1 MKEIVVDAS
10 VAAKWFLPELHADR
24 ALRLFSGRQA
34 LIAPD
39 LLIAE
44 FGNIVWKQVRRRTIS
59 AEEASQMIE
68 DMRQLPVQIVSSG
81 PLIGA
86 ALQLAIATDR
96 TVYDCL
102 YLALAVDRECLLV
115 TADER
120 FANSL
125 KATPYASH
133 IRWIGERQRM
143 HR

>member
-24 ALRLFSGRQA
+24 ALRLFSGRQS

-44 FGNIVWKQVRRRTIS
+44 FGNILWKQVRRQTIS
-59 AEEASQMIE
+59 ADEASQMIG

-81 PLIGA
+81 PMIGA
-86 ALQLAIATDR
+86 ALQLAILTDR
-96 TVYDCL
+96 SVYDCL
-102 YLALAVDRECLLV
+102 YLSLAVDRDCLLV

-133 IRWIGERQRM
+133 VRWIGKRQSKY
-143 HR
+143 

>member
-1 MKEIVVDAS
+1 MKELVVDAS
-10 VAAKWFLPELHADR
+10 VAAKWFLPELHGDR
-24 ALRLFSGRQA
+24 AMRLFSGRQA

-44 FGNIVWKQVRRRTIS
+44 FGNILWKQVRRRTIS
-59 AEEASQMIE
+59 ADDASLMVE
-68 DMRQLPVQIVSSG
+68 DMRQLPVQIVASG
-81 PLIGA
+81 PLIGT

-102 YLALAVDRECLLV
+102 YLSLAVDRDCPLV

-133 IRWIGERQRM
+133 VRWIGVRQSM